1 MKTIKGY
8 IDEVS
13 WESEETGYKIL
24 RVITDQGRETCV
36 GTAREYGAGESV
48 EMDGEYVEHS
58 TYGEQFK
65 FTAIRAVAP
74 EGTVAVIRYLGS
86 GAIKGLGEK
95 MAARIVERFGEDTF
109 RIIEEEPERLA
120 EIKGISVR
128 KAREITDQLV
138 AKREQ
143 RSAMLYLQQF
153 GITQAL
159 ADKIYQKY
167 GNGLYGI
174 MKNNPYQLAEEIP
187 AVGFKKADSIAQK
200 AGIAADSEY
209 RIQCGLQYFLQQFAA
224 EGHCYCPEDTL
235 CERTAEMLGVTA
247 EQVREQLA
255 PLAMEQKITLKN
267 GSDGGRV
274 YIRSYYQ
281 AEHYCAERLLGL
293 RDGFVSDGFDEK
305 ALEKVE
311 AALGLTLDEL
321 QRKAVVTCMNSGVFL
336 LSGGPGT
343 GKTTTINA
351 IIGCMEREGRA
362 FSLAAPTGRAAKRMK
377 EATGYDAQTI
387 HRLLEIGGDL
397 DGEEGG
403 RVFFGRNESE
413 PLEADCVI
421 VDEVSMVDIH
431 LLKALLSA
439 VSEGCQ
445 LILVGDVDQL
455 PSVGPGQVLKDLL
468 DSGAFPTA
476 LLQRVYRQSDE
487 SHIVDY
493 AHRINHGEKLDLT
506 QKYSDF
512 FLLEKPTAEVVSEY
526 MIKLMGDVI
535 PRKLGLSG
543 EDIQVL
549 TPMRKGALGV
559 EGLNSILQARL
570 NPAEENKLECSYG
583 DTVFREGD
591 RVMQIRNDYELEW
604 EVVGQYNVAVENG
617 KGVFNGDVGTIR
629 EINNYLKLMKV
640 VFDDGRT
647 VYYEFQKLEEL
658 ELAYAVTIHKS
669 QGSEYP
675 VVILP
680 LLSGPRMLMTRNLL
694 YTAVTRAKQCV
705 ILIGSSQTVQQMIDT
720 DYIQRRYTSL
730 RERICEKKMPVAGG
744 EML

>member
-128 KAREITDQLV
+128 KAREITNQLV

-209 RIQCGLQYFLQQFAA
+209 RIQCGLQYFLQQFAT

-281 AEHYCAERLLGL
+281 A
-293 RDGFVSDGFDEK
+293 D
-305 ALEKVE
+305 
-311 AALGLTLDEL
+311 
-321 QRKAVVTCMNSGVFL
+321 
-336 LSGGPGT
+336 T
-343 GKTTTINA
+343 G
-351 IIGCMEREGRA
+351 
-362 FSLAAPTGRAAKRMK
+362 S
-377 EATGYDAQTI
+377 
-387 HRLLEIGGDL
+387 
-397 DGEEGG
+397 
-403 RVFFGRNESE
+403 
-413 PLEADCVI
+413 
-421 VDEVSMVDIH
+421 
-431 LLKALLSA
+431 
-439 VSEGCQ
+439 
-445 LILVGDVDQL
+445 
-455 PSVGPGQVLKDLL
+455 
-468 DSGAFPTA
+468 
-476 LLQRVYRQSDE
+476 
-487 SHIVDY
+487 
-493 AHRINHGEKLDLT
+493 
-506 QKYSDF
+506 
-512 FLLEKPTAEVVSEY
+512 
-526 MIKLMGDVI
+526 
-535 PRKLGLSG
+535 
-543 EDIQVL
+543 
-549 TPMRKGALGV
+549 
-559 EGLNSILQARL
+559 
-570 NPAEENKLECSYG
+570 
-583 DTVFREGD
+583 
-591 RVMQIRNDYELEW
+591 
-604 EVVGQYNVAVENG
+604 
-617 KGVFNGDVGTIR
+617 
-629 EINNYLKLMKV
+629 
-640 VFDDGRT
+640 
-647 VYYEFQKLEEL
+647 
-658 ELAYAVTIHKS
+658 
-669 QGSEYP
+669 
-675 VVILP
+675 
-680 LLSGPRMLMTRNLL
+680 
-694 YTAVTRAKQCV
+694 
-705 ILIGSSQTVQQMIDT
+705 
-720 DYIQRRYTSL
+720 
-730 RERICEKKMPVAGG
+730 
-744 EML
+744 